1 VQFAPTTSASFSGSL
16 VVLSSTTGE
25 ERVTVSLTGIGNTPP
40 VAPQPLAPANQA
52 TVGTTVNFSWLPAS
66 DADGE
71 AVAQFLV
78 YSPHADF
85 SFSISREVETVSALL
100 LGSGGLLLATLI
112 TGLYRRRN
120 LIPAMI
126 LVVLILTIVACG
138 GGGSSGGDDV
148 PTADDE
154 TEEPAEVQS
163 TTVSGLIPGTTY
175 YWKMIA
181 RDIQGAET
189 QSAVRTIVVQ

>member
-1 VQFAPTTSASFSGSL
+1 
-16 VVLSSTTGE
+16 
-25 ERVTVSLTGIGNTPP
+25 
-40 VAPQPLAPANQA
+40 
-52 TVGTTVNFSWLPAS
+52 
-66 DADGE
+66 
-71 AVAQFLV
+71 
-78 YSPHADF
+78 
-85 SFSISREVETVSALL
+85 
-100 LGSGGLLLATLI
+100 
-112 TGLYRRRN
+112 
-120 LIPAMI
+120 MI

-181 RDIQGAET
+181 RDIHGAET